1 MTKGSFLLMTNKKT
15 PLFLTDNFFLFP
27 FCNKVL
33 NLENNEDLKRVL
45 VSAWKN
51 GDGKVV
57 IISSRAKL
65 ATNAVHTYDPEFYFE
80 YGSLAKIEIDLA
92 PDADVDVV
100 FNSLGDVQL
109 VGLERV
115 QLRTIVHDEHEAV
128 WKCDYEIIGEKAAY
142 TSPQESKHV
151 NLLIEKFVQCLPNLL
166 KKTTLTMAYSLP
178 YLAIGDFSSFVDF
191 VVQNNDSL
199 SRDFKQTIMEEPA
212 LEKRIKILLELEKKN
227 RKIQQT
233 ISAKV
238 SEKIL
243 EQQRS
248 LYLREQLDVIQSEID
263 KLDGVEGDKDSYLKR
278 LESEPYPEAVAK
290 VIREQIRNYSR
301 ISSQS
306 GEANI
311 VRSYI
316 EWLLNI
322 PWYQTTAQKSDLKF
336 AQQELDREHFGL
348 SKIKERI
355 IEHLA
360 VGKRTAGS
368 LGNIICFVGPPG
380 VGKTSLAS
388 SIARAT
394 GRNFVR
400 MSVGGVYDESEIRGH
415 RRTYVGSLPGK
426 IIQEMKKAKVIN
438 PLFLIDEVDKM
449 GSDSFHG
456 NPASALLEVLDPNQN
471 SNFTDNYL
479 GEVPYD
485 LSKVLFICTANSEN
499 IARPLLDR
507 MEIINLSSYTEIEK
521 LHIAKNNL
529 IPRNL
534 KDYNFSPKELSF
546 EDAAIT
552 EIIRSFTQEAGVRE
566 LNRNFQ
572 KIIRKFTLEVTQ
584 KKLKRLKISTANLGS
599 YLGKKLYN
607 FTAKQGT
614 SQIGVVTG
622 LAYTYAGGDILPIE
636 VSYFQGKGELVL
648 TGTLGDV
655 MKESAKIALA
665 YVKSNSQFFGINSE
679 LFSNNDL
686 HLHVPEGATPKDGP
700 SAGIA
705 IATAII
711 SALTGK
717 TVSSE
722 LGMTGEITLR
732 GHVLAIGGLREKAIA
747 AHRSGLTA
755 IIVPIENEKDLDEV
769 PTEVKQQLKISFV
782 REYKEV
788 WSYLMN
794 NEGEK

>member
-1 MTKGSFLLMTNKKT
+1 MKGNPLPMNHKQT
-15 PLFLTDNFFLFP
+15 PVFLTDNFFLFP
-27 FCNKVL
+27 LCNKVL
-33 NLENNEDLKRVL
+33 NLENNENLKRIL

-57 IISSRAKL
+57 IVSSRAKL
-65 ATNAVHTYDPEFYFE
+65 LDDKNISYESDLYFE
-80 YGSLAKIEIDLA
+80 YGSLAKIEIDLS

-115 QLRTIVHDEHEAV
+115 QILEVSHDQQEAV
-128 WKCDYEIIGEKAAY
+128 WKCDYEIISEKTSY
-142 TSPQESKHV
+142 SSPQESKNI

-199 SRDFKQTIMEEPA
+199 GRDFKQTIMEEPV
-212 LEKRIKILLELEKKN
+212 LEKRIKILLDLEKKN
-227 RKIQQT
+227 RKIQQS

-243 EQQRS
+243 EQQRG
-248 LYLREQLDVIQSEID
+248 LYLREQIDVIQAELD
-263 KLDGVEGDKDSYLKR
+263 KLDGVESDKDSYLKR

-301 ISSQS
+301 MSSQS

-311 VRSYI
+311 TRSYI
-316 EWLLNI
+316 EWLMNI
-322 PWYQTTAQKSDLKF
+322 PWYQTTEQKHDLKF
-336 AQQELDREHFGL
+336 AQQELDKEHFGL
-348 SKIKERI
+348 AKIKERI

-360 VGKRTAGS
+360 VTKRTKGG

-415 RRTYVGSLPGK
+415 RRTYIGSLPGR

-449 GSDSFHG
+449 GSDNFHG
-456 NPASALLEVLDPNQN
+456 NPASALLEVLDPSQN
-471 SNFTDNYL
+471 SNFVDNYL
-479 GEVPYD
+479 GEIPYD

-521 LHIAKNNL
+521 LHIARHNL

-534 KDYNFSPKELSF
+534 KDYSFSAKEIIF
-546 EDAAIT
+546 EDSAIV

-566 LNRNFQ
+566 LNRNLQ
-572 KIIRKFTLEVTQ
+572 KIIRKFTLETTQ
-584 KKLKRLKISTANLGS
+584 KKAKRLTVTAQNVTH
-599 YLGKKLYN
+599 YLGKKIYN
-607 FTAKQGT
+607 FTAKQG
-614 SQIGVVTG
+614 SAQVGVVTG

-636 VSYFQGKGELVL
+636 VSFFQGKGDLVL

-655 MKESAKIALA
+655 MKESARIALD
-665 YVKSNSQFFGINSE
+665 YVKSNCEYFGIKNE
-679 LFSNNDL
+679 LFTNNDL
-686 HLHVPEGATPKDGP
+686 HVHVPEGATPKDGP

-705 IATAII
+705 ITTAII
-711 SALTGK
+711 SALTGLEI
-717 TVSSE
+717 SSE

-732 GHVLAIGGLREKAIA
+732 GHVLPIGGLREKSIA
-747 AHRSGLTA
+747 AHRSGLTN
-755 IIVPIENEKDLDEV
+755 IIIPKQNEKDLEEI
-769 PTEVKQQLKISFV
+769 PTEVRNELKITLAT
-782 REYKEV
+782 EYKEV
-788 WSYLMN
+788 WDFLTHKDS
-794 NEGEK
+794 EA